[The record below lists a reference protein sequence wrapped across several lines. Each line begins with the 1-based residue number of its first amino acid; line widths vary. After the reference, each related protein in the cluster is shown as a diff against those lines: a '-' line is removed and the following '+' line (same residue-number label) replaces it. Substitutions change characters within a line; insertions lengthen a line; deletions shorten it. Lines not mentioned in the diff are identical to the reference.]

1 MEMTVMRITVV
12 FAPWL
17 NERIG
22 IKESVIQVEAGTT
35 LRQLFDLLVER
46 HGKGFEDIDIAV
58 GKHSGILVLLNN
70 EIVMDMQRLLS
81 DGDEIS
87 FAIPLSGG

>member
-1 MEMTVMRITVV
+1 MRVTVV

-17 NERIG
+17 NDKIG
-22 IKESVIQVEAGTT
+22 MRESVIEVRKGTN
-35 LRQLFDLLVER
+35 LSRLFELLAER
-46 HGKGFEDIDIAV
+46 HGEVFRDIASAAE
-58 GKHSGILVLLNN
+58 KHSGILVLLNN
-70 EIVMDMQRLLS
+70 EIVMCMDKELS